1 MPQRGTENVRLGL
14 CSSDRLGIRPADRK
28 GVSMA
33 TVMRSDTEVHKLV
46 DKNRKLVEYMVNRYL
61 KRYYV
66 GTMERDDLVS
76 WGMMGLV
83 NAARAWDPSRSE
95 FSTLACRAIE
105 RMIIRG
111 VNREW
116 RPDRESATVSLDQ
129 LISGGHGEGGE
140 DRFVDQLPADENVEK
155 KMLHTER
162 GVMLQEA
169 LKSLSPE
176 QRQLIDRHYFREESV
191 QDIAN
196 DLGLTRQ
203 GVYSREKAIFRQL
216 RERLGD
222 RLAMAA

>member
-1 MPQRGTENVRLGL
+1 
-14 CSSDRLGIRPADRK
+14 
-28 GVSMA
+28 MA
-33 TVMRSDTEVHKLV
+33 TAMRSDAEVHKLV

-83 NAARAWDPSRSE
+83 NAARAWDPTRSE

-116 RPDRESATVSLDQ
+116 RPDRESSTVSLDQ

-155 KMLHTER
+155 RMLHTER
-162 GVMLQEA
+162 GVALQEA

-176 QRQLIDRHYFREESV
+176 QRALIDRHYFREESV

>member
-1 MPQRGTENVRLGL
+1 
-14 CSSDRLGIRPADRK
+14 
-28 GVSMA
+28 MA
-33 TVMRSDTEVHKLV
+33 TIMRSDAEVHKLV
-46 DKNRKLVEYMVNRYL
+46 EQNRKLVEYMVNRYL

-83 NAARAWDPSRSE
+83 NAARAWDSKRSA

-116 RPDRESATVSLDQ
+116 RPDRESVTVSLDQ

-140 DRFVDQLPADENVEK
+140 DRFVDQLPADANVER
-155 KMLHTER
+155 KMLDTER
-162 GVMLQEA
+162 AVAIQEA
-169 LKSLSPE
+169 LSALSPE

-222 RLAMAA
+222 RLALAA

>member
-1 MPQRGTENVRLGL
+1 
-14 CSSDRLGIRPADRK
+14 
-28 GVSMA
+28 MA
-33 TVMRSDTEVHKLV
+33 TAMRSDAEVHKLV

-83 NAARAWDPSRSE
+83 NAARAWDPTRSE

-116 RPDRESATVSLDQ
+116 RPDRESTTVSLDQ

-140 DRFVDQLPADENVEK
+140 DRFVDQLPADEDVEK

-162 GVMLQEA
+162 GVALQEA
-169 LKSLSPE
+169 LKALSPE
-176 QRQLIDRHYFREESV
+176 QRSLIDRHYFREESV